1 VELLWQ
7 FFKLKGGF
15 NGKLSFANVHKVA
28 ITTISV
34 IKNIG
39 NMCIDVEVYLAMH
52 FFQKEYIW
60 LHKTANKRLVNN
72 DA

>member
-1 VELLWQ
+1 
-7 FFKLKGGF
+7 
-15 NGKLSFANVHKVA
+15 
-28 ITTISV
+28 
-34 IKNIG
+34 
-39 NMCIDVEVYLAMH
+39 MCIDVEVYLAMH